1 MEESIAIEGFAKDD
15 SGGHDLVGEFRTI
28 QAIAMAG
35 TKLSPRLKARGILRR
50 SLRLQRCQMSTDIPG
65 LFVADSWSVAPVSCS
80 LVFHAATNLV
90 TPLAQL
96 LLPDFEGIPK

>member
-1 MEESIAIEGFAKDD
+1 
-15 SGGHDLVGEFRTI
+15 
-28 QAIAMAG
+28 MA
-35 TKLSPRLKARGILRR
+35 T
-50 SLRLQRCQMSTDIPG
+50 QRCQMSTDIPG